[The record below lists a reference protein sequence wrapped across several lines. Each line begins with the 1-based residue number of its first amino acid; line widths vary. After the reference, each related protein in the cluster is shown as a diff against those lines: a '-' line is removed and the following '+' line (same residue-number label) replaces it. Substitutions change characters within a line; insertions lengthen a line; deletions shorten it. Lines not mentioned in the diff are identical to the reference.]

1 MFAICIMGTTASLW
15 VSLLLF
21 SPYVHRK
28 TFEGEWNIL
37 RENG

>member
-15 VSLLLF
+15 VSLLF